1 MRITCGIASTTLAL
15 TIAASITAQD
25 RFETLPSYD
34 RYKLV
39 TDSMNELVTGGRIGR
54 INWNEDVSTLQFVR
68 AKVSY
73 ELDLETLELS
83 ERDIQAEAED
93 GDDGQSGSR
102 RRTRGSSRGRQRDH
116 ETSPDEVSIARC
128 VDWDVVIDRAD
139 KEDPQRIAVTI
150 DGTRKRRFGKAS
162 WVYGEELE
170 QNSAMW
176 WSPDS
181 TKLAFYELDETQ
193 VKDFYLT
200 TKLTQWRTDLA
211 KEGYPKAGEPNPIAK
226 LWIYD
231 VPSGELTA
239 VQVGDDPEQ
248 YIYQV
253 RFSADGSQL
262 LFNRTNRHQNV
273 LELVAAD
280 VETGTSRVVVTETQ
294 RTWQRNRPYIKFLDD
309 GQRFIWQTEKTGWLQ
324 YELRNLDGSLVCS
337 LTRGDYPAAEIL
349 NVDEDAGVMYYMA
362 YSDDHPLNAQLH
374 RVGLDGKG
382 QTRLTGEPMN
392 HRVWLSPDHTYFI
405 TTYETAEI
413 PPTTALYSIEGEW
426 LATLGESN
434 ASRLDEFGLTAPELF
449 TCKADDGVTD
459 LYGLLYKPSNF
470 DPRRTYPLV
479 IDIYGGPQ
487 SQRVRNRF
495 RAANAYCEFGFL
507 IAVIDNRGTRG
518 RGKAFEEA
526 VYMNLGIVD
535 LADQVAAVRF
545 LTQRSYIDAER
556 VGIFGHSYGGY
567 MSALAIVK
575 RPDVFHVAVASSPVT
590 DWRNYD
596 TIYTERY
603 MRTPDENPDGYE
615 QGSCLTFADQLTGKL
630 LLMHGMLD
638 DNVHPSN
645 SWQLVDKLQNAG
657 KSFSMMFFPNYAHG
671 IRGPANAIRWEF
683 LYDHLVGDRTSGSS
697 AGESAPGE
705 AD

>member
-1 MRITCGIASTTLAL
+1 MRITCVLASTTLAL

-25 RFETLPSYD
+25 RFETLPGYD

-39 TDSMNELVTGGRIGR
+39 TDSMTELVTGGRISR
-54 INWNEDVSTLQFVR
+54 INWNDEHSRLEFVR
-68 AKVSY
+68 NDVQY

-83 ERDIQAEAED
+83 EQEVVED
-93 GDDGQSGSR
+93 GEDDSSTR
-102 RRTRGSSRGRQRDH
+102 RRTRRPGRGRQRDH
-116 ETSPDEVSIARC
+116 ETSPDEVYIARC
-128 VDWDVVIDRAD
+128 VDWNVVIDRAD
-139 KEDPQRIAVTI
+139 EDDPQRIAVTT
-150 DGTRKRRFGKAS
+150 DGTRKHRFGKAS
-162 WVYGEELE
+162 WVYGEELS

-181 TKLAFYELDETQ
+181 AKLAFYELDETQ

-200 TKLTQWRTDLA
+200 TKLTQWRTELA

-231 VPSGELTA
+231 VPSGELTT

-248 YIYQV
+248 YVYQV
-253 RFSADGSQL
+253 RFSPDGSQL

-280 VETGTSRVVVTETQ
+280 VTTGASRVVVTETQ

-309 GQRFIWQTEKTGWLQ
+309 GRRFIWQTEKTGWLQ
-324 YELRNLDGSLVCS
+324 YELRNLDASLVCG

-349 NVDEDAGVMYYMA
+349 DVDEDAGVIYYMA

-392 HRVWLSPDHTYFI
+392 HRVRLSPDHTYFI

-426 LATLGESN
+426 LITLGESN

-449 TCKADDGVTD
+449 TCKAADGVTD

-470 DPRRTYPLV
+470 DPRRTYPLI
-479 IDIYGGPQ
+479 IDVYGGPQ

-507 IAVIDNRGTRG
+507 IAVIDNRGTGG

-545 LTQRSYIDAER
+545 LTHRPYIDAER

-575 RPDVFHVAVASSPVT
+575 HPDVFHVAVASAPVT

-603 MRTPDENPDGYE
+603 MRTPAENPDGYE

-645 SWQLVDKLQNAG
+645 SWQLIDKLQNAG
-657 KSFSMMFFPNYAHG
+657 KSFSMMFFPNHAHG

-683 LYDHLVGDRTSGSS
+683 LYEHLVGDRTNGSS
-697 AGESAPGE
+697 AEGWAPGE